1 MRTTVNIDSDVY
13 TKLVEYRDAHS
24 LTMTTAINKIV
35 EIGFAALQAEES
47 ESEANSNT
55 LSRLDEIQRA
65 IDRLAGSNQSLADA
79 AKSLERATDDVREAK
94 AKSAL
99 AAQASMASLLVSSV
113 DAINIASIAD
123 KEYLVY
129 GAFREADLRATA
141 RYFMAAGKAM
151 AEDGKIRREVWPA
164 FKGAD
169 KYADEE
175 CLSPAD
181 VFFEGD
187 GMRAEEAM
195 DTATDVA
202 GGKNRGKK
210 RGGR

>member
-1 MRTTVNIDSDVY
+1 MRTTVNFDNDVY
-13 TKLVEYRDAHS
+13 SKLVEYRNAHS
-24 LTMTTAINKIV
+24 LTMTTAINKLV
-35 EIGFAALQAEES
+35 EIGLASLRVEES
-47 ESEANSNT
+47 ASKANSNT

-65 IDRLAGSNQSLADA
+65 IDRLSSGNQSVTDA
-79 AKSLERATDDVREAK
+79 AKSLLRAADDVREAK

-99 AAQASMASLLVSSV
+99 AAQAAMGALLASSV
-113 DAINIASIAD
+113 DAINLASVGGD
-123 KEYLVY
+123 EYLVY
-129 GAFREADLRATA
+129 GAFREADLRATT

-151 AEDGKIRREVWPA
+151 AEDGKVRREVWPA

-175 CLSPAD
+175 CLAPVD

-195 DTATDVA
+195 DIATDVA

-210 RGGR
+210 AGGR

>member
-1 MRTTVNIDSDVY
+1 MTVAINQ
-13 TKLVEYRDAHS
+13 LVEKGLDS
-24 LTMTTAINKIV
+24 
-35 EIGFAALQAEES
+35 IGEKRAEGI
-47 ESEANSNT
+47 ANADV
-55 LSRLDEIQRA
+55 LGRLDEIQRS
-65 IDRLAGSNQSLADA
+65 IDRAAQGAQAVGDA
-79 AKSLERATDDVREAK
+79 AKTIGRFGDDVREAK

-99 AAQASMASLLVSSV
+99 AAQAAMGALLASSV
-113 DAINIASIAD
+113 DAINLASVGGD
-123 KEYLVY
+123 EYLVY
-129 GAFREADLRATA
+129 GAFREADLRATT

-151 AEDGKIRREVWPA
+151 AEDGKVRREVWPA

-175 CLSPAD
+175 CLAPVD

-195 DTATDVA
+195 DIATDVA

-210 RGGR
+210 AGGR

>member
-1 MRTTVNIDSDVY
+1 MRTTVNIDNDVY

-129 GAFREADLRATA
+129 GAFREAGLRATA

>member
-1 MRTTVNIDSDVY
+1 MCDYRDERRVSMTVAINQ
-13 TKLVEYRDAHS
+13 LVEKGLDS
-24 LTMTTAINKIV
+24 I
-35 EIGFAALQAEES
+35 AEKRADGI
-47 ESEANSNT
+47 ANADVLN
-55 LSRLDEIQRA
+55 RLDEIQRS
-65 IDRLAGSNQSLADA
+65 IDRAAQVAQAVGDA
-79 AKSLERATDDVREAK
+79 AKSIGRFGDDVREVK

-99 AAQASMASLLVSSV
+99 AAQASMAGLLASSV

-169 KYADEE
+169 KYAGEE

>member
-1 MRTTVNIDSDVY
+1 MRTTVNIDNDVY
-13 TKLVEYRDAHS
+13 MKVVEYRDAHS
-24 LTMTTAINKIV
+24 LTMTTTFNKLI
-35 EIGFAALQAEES
+35 EMGLASLRAEES
-47 ESEANSNT
+47 ESAANSDT

-65 IDRLAGSNQSLADA
+65 IDRLSSGNQSVADA
-79 AKSLERATDDVREAK
+79 AKSLQRAADDVREVK

-99 AAQASMASLLVSSV
+99 AAQAAMGALLASSV
-113 DAINIASIAD
+113 DAINVASIAD
-123 KEYLVY
+123 DQFIVY
-129 GAFREADLRATA
+129 PAFREADLRATA

-175 CLSPAD
+175 CLAPVD
-181 VFFEGD
+181 VFFDGD
-187 GMRAEEAM
+187 GMLAEEAM
-195 DTATDVA
+195 DIATDVA

-210 RGGR
+210 AGGR

>member
-1 MRTTVNIDSDVY
+1 MKTTINMDDELYGRVCDFRDSGSLSMTMAVN
-13 TKLVEYRDAHS
+13 KLLERGLSSVACDARETFSNGEIVSKMNELQRSIERYARD
-24 LTMTTAINKIV
+24 
-35 EIGFAALQAEES
+35 G
-47 ESEANSNT
+47 
-55 LSRLDEIQRA
+55 QRV
-65 IDRLAGSNQSLADA
+65 ADA
-79 AKSLERATDDVREAK
+79 AKSLEHVADDVREAK

-99 AAQASMASLLVSSV
+99 AAQASMASLLASSV

-210 RGGR
+210 GGGR